1 MNRWTF
7 TNETEI
13 LNLVEFITI
22 YSKIGKTVERGLCE
36 FN

>member
-7 TNETEI
+7 TNEIEI

-22 YSKIGKTVERGLCE
+22 TKLNCE
-36 FN
+36 VG